1 MNRKFLLLSISLG
14 LSIAAICLVIGC
26 LYVFSSPNARLRFDL
41 TAEKSNGVSER
52 MLNAI
57 ASIDAPVRLT
67 AFLYREDEKLN
78 SYNSNVY
85 MRAFDR
91 LRLLIDDLEAR
102 ASGSFSSLIIDSNS
116 PLVEQQRLQQLHSR
130 QSGEVIILST
140 SDNHVVLKFEDLFE
154 VSQAVDEQRI
164 AARLRRERIDEAIG
178 DAALRLSNANPF
190 KVAVIKALADDV
202 SIQPFLE
209 FLERQGHTVSHVNS
223 FSMVDNQDLVVV
235 PGQLTPFTPL
245 DFAAAKQWVDDD
257 RHLFLALGAFTNT
270 AVVDQ
275 WNQILAERGEHFEEG
290 LLCEAIPIAGTFM
303 EGRHECAILEINA
316 GKISGQHKINEPLLK
331 TKRSL
336 LFAGT
341 RPLTFGDS
349 TNKYSQSR
357 LLRTSVGAW
366 IDNDKQGVRFARDGN
381 EKAGIHAIAIA
392 SAVWS
397 PQSALRAGHLLLS
410 GSDEIMREHLDYNK
424 DWLAT
429 SIMFLLGDDLEKSG
443 LRSINEI
450 PFHPSRE
457 ILGRIKSLT
466 LYLLPGLCLLLS
478 LIVWM
483 RRK

>member
-14 LSIAAICLVIGC
+14 LSVAAISLVIGC

-57 ASIDAPVRLT
+57 VGIDEPVRLT
-67 AFLYREDEKLN
+67 AFLYREDEKLT

-102 ASGSFSSLIIDSNS
+102 TSGDFSSLVVDANS
-116 PLVEQQRLQQLHSR
+116 PLVEQQRLQQLHNR
-130 QSGEVIILST
+130 QYGEVIILST
-140 SDNHVVLKFEDLFE
+140 NDNHVVLKFDDLFE
-154 VSQAVDEQRI
+154 VSQAVEEQLI

-190 KVAVIKALADDV
+190 KVAVLKALADDN

-209 FLERQGHTVSHVNS
+209 FLERQGYIVSHVDS
-223 FSMVDNQDLVVV
+223 FSMIGDQDLVVV
-235 PGQLTPFTPL
+235 PGQLAVFTPL

-257 RHLFLALGAFTNT
+257 RHLFLALGAFTNA

-275 WNQILAERGEHFEEG
+275 WNQILSERGEHFEEG

-303 EGRHECAILEINA
+303 EGRYECAILEINA
-316 GKISGQHKINEPLLK
+316 GKISGQHKINEPMIQA
-331 TKRSL
+331 KRSL

-341 RPLTFGDS
+341 RPLTFGNS

-357 LLRTSVGAW
+357 LLRTAPGAW
-366 IDNDKQGVRFARDGN
+366 IDNEEQGARYARDSN
-381 EKAGIHAIAIA
+381 EKTGIHAIAIA
-392 SAVWS
+392 SAAWRA
-397 PQSALRAGHLLLS
+397 QSSLQAGRLLLS

-457 ILGRIKSLT
+457 ILGKIKSLT